1 MEWCP
6 LPVVESVN
14 IGFVTEQKNDALLA
28 AFFASQMERSTV
40 LLILSL
46 KIHLLLLAILI
57 LVVLSDERF
66 GHINMVL
73 HTSQV
78 QWGLELVRE
87 GIDFGEVLEKTLDRV
102 QISIVSCMMQGSP
115 PITINNVNV
124 SVRVEDR
131 LQNYRFLRIT

>member
-6 LPVVESVN
+6 LPVVESVD
-14 IGFVTEQKNDALLA
+14 IGFVTEQKNDTLLA

-40 LLILSL
+40 LLILSF

-57 LVVLSDERF
+57 LVVLSDKRF
-66 GHINMVL
+66 SYINVVL

-102 QISIVSCMMQGSP
+102 QITIVGCMMQGSP
-115 PITINNVNV
+115 PITIDNII
-124 SVRVEDR
+124 
-131 LQNYRFLRIT
+131 FTT

>member
-6 LPVVESVN
+6 LPVVESVD
-14 IGFVTEQKNDALLA
+14 IGFVTEQKNDTLLA
-28 AFFASQMERSTV
+28 AFFASQMERSAV
-40 LLILSL
+40 LLILSF